1 MTSPGLPAF
10 PEAALTWLV
19 GRPLAEARLLVL
31 GRAGVPVIEQL
42 ASTGASLVAC
52 DASRGGLRALLHRAP
67 RALPT
72 VARPERLPF
81 APASFDAVLVHQ
93 SLQNLDAGSVLGELA
108 RVLRPGG
115 HLAVSWLIRD
125 DSVPWVR
132 RLAALLQDVDPAAMT
147 GNYGTDSVQALDRLA
162 YFPTVERRNHRLW
175 VPIARVDLM
184 QMVAHRFPDLEA
196 ERLSQLMGQVGALY
210 EDAARPPE
218 PLLLPYQ
225 VACWRAA
232 VDHAGLPADQLDAP
246 DDGLAIRL

>member
-19 GRPLAEARLLVL
+19 PRPLGQARILVL
-31 GRAGVPVIEQL
+31 GRAGAPVAEQL
-42 ASTGASLVAC
+42 ATTGASLVAC

-81 APASFDAVLVHQ
+81 AARSFDAVMLHQ
-93 SLQNLDAGSVLGELA
+93 SLQTVDAPAVLPELA

-115 HLAVSWLIRD
+115 QVALSWLIRD

-147 GNYGTDSVQALDRLA
+147 GNYGTDSVATLDALPF
-162 YFPTVERRNHRLW
+162 FPTLERRNHRLW

-184 QMVAHRFPDLEA
+184 EMVAHRFPDLES
-196 ERLSQLMGQVGALY
+196 ERLSQLMGRVGELY

-225 VACWRAA
+225 VACWRAV
-232 VDHAGLPADQLDAP
+232 VDHDGLPPEHLDAP